1 MKHLII
7 PDTQVK
13 PGTPIN
19 HLGWAGQYAVDKKP
33 DVIVHIGD
41 HWDMPS
47 LNSFSGAGTKS
58 FEGNRYIKDIE
69 AGIAGME
76 AFLAPIRAE
85 QRRLKENKQKQWNPR
100 LVFTL
105 GNHENRIARATESD
119 PKLDGLISFDD
130 LKLKE
135 MGWEVVPFLQP
146 IKIDGVMMAH
156 YFTSGIM
163 GRPVSSA
170 RAMVAKQLQSTVMG
184 HVQDREIHFAKRA
197 DGTRVTGLFAG
208 IFYQHHEDYLT
219 PQTNLSWRGIWML
232 HEVEDG
238 AFDEMP
244 ISLDYLRGKYGDQD
258 E

>member
-1 MKHLII
+1 MKHMVI

-13 PGTPIN
+13 PGCPIE
-19 HLGWAGQYAVDKKP
+19 HLQWAGQYAVDKKP

-47 LNSFSGAGTKS
+47 LSHYDKGTKS
-58 FEGNRYIKDIE
+58 FEGRRYTQDIA

-76 AFLAPIRAE
+76 EFLAPIRAE
-85 QRRLKENKQKQWNPR
+85 QRRLRVNKQKQWNPR

-105 GNHENRIARATESD
+105 GNHENRITRAIESD

-130 LKLKE
+130 LCLE
-135 MGWEVVPFLQP
+135 GMGWEVVPFLAP
-146 IKIDGVMMAH
+146 IKIDGVVYAH

-163 GRPVSSA
+163 GRPVSSS
-170 RAMVAKQLQSTVMG
+170 RALLTKQFQSCVMG
-184 HVQDREIHFAKRA
+184 HVQDREISFAKRA
-197 DGTRVTGLFAG
+197 DGTRVTGLFSG
-208 IFYQHHEDYLT
+208 IFYQHEEGYLNA
-219 PQTNLSWRGIWML
+219 QTNLSWRGIWML

-244 ISLDYLRGKYGDQD
+244 VSLNYLRKRYG
-258 E
+258 

>member
-1 MKHLII
+1 MKHMVI

-13 PGTPIN
+13 PGCPIE
-19 HLGWAGQYAVDKKP
+19 HLKWAGQYAVDKKP

-47 LNSFSGAGTKS
+47 LSHYDKGTKS
-58 FEGNRYIKDIE
+58 FEGRRYTQDIA

-76 AFLAPIRAE
+76 EFLAPIRAE
-85 QRRLKENKQKQWNPR
+85 QRRLKVNKHKQWNPR

-105 GNHENRIARATESD
+105 GNHENRITRAIESD
-119 PKLDGLISFDD
+119 PKLDGLIGFSD
-130 LKLKE
+130 LRLEE
-135 MGWEVVPFLQP
+135 MGWEVVPFLAP
-146 IKIDGVMMAH
+146 IKIDGVVYSH

-163 GRPVSSA
+163 GRPVSSS
-170 RAMVAKQLQSTVMG
+170 RALLTKQFQSCVMG
-184 HVQDREIHFAKRA
+184 HVQDREISFAKRA

-208 IFYQHHEDYLT
+208 IFYQHEEGYLNA
-219 PQTNLSWRGIWML
+219 QTNLSWRGIWML

-244 ISLDYLRGKYGDQD
+244 VSLNYLRKRYG
-258 E
+258 

>member
-1 MKHLII
+1 MKHMVI

-13 PGTPIN
+13 PGCPVD
-19 HLGWAGQYAVDKKP
+19 HLKWAGQYAVDKKP

-47 LNSFSGAGTKS
+47 LSHYDKGTKS
-58 FEGNRYIKDIE
+58 FEGRRYTQDIA

-76 AFLAPIRAE
+76 EFLAPIRAE
-85 QRRLKENKQKQWNPR
+85 QRRLKVNKHKQWNPR

-105 GNHENRIARATESD
+105 GNHENRITRAIESD

-130 LKLKE
+130 LCLE
-135 MGWEVVPFLQP
+135 GMGWEVEPFLAP
-146 IKIDGVMMAH
+146 IKIDGVVYSH

-163 GRPVSSA
+163 GRPVSSS
-170 RAMVAKQLQSTVMG
+170 RALLTKQFQSCVMG
-184 HVQDREIHFAKRA
+184 HVQDREISFAKRA

-208 IFYQHHEDYLT
+208 IFYQHEEGYLNA
-219 PQTNLSWRGIWML
+219 QTNLSWRGIWML
-232 HEVEDG
+232 HEVDDG

-244 ISLDYLRGKYGDQD
+244 VSLNYLRKRYG
-258 E
+258 